1 MQTDF
6 EATLKALKKFF
17 KPHPWH
23 GISTHVEGTPFVNVF
38 VEIVTTDTVKY
49 ELDKASG
56 YLCIDRPQAFSNIVP
71 ALYGFL
77 PRTYSNGRVAK
88 YTIEQTGMQ
97 GLKGDGDP
105 IDVCVLTERPIAHGD
120 LLLKAK
126 VIGGFRMIDKGEVD
140 DKLIAVLKDDAIYG
154 NLEDVSE
161 CPEKIISRLKHY
173 FLTYK
178 DLPGTSNRTTQITHT
193 YGKEEALRIIELSR
207 QDYAETFP
215 EDF

>member
-1 MQTDF
+1 MPNDF
-6 EATLKALKKFF
+6 ESMLKSLKKFF

-23 GISTHVEGTPFVNVF
+23 GISTNVDGTPYVNVF
-38 VEIVTTDTVKY
+38 VEIVPTDTVKY

-56 YLCIDRPQAFSNIVP
+56 YLCIDRPQAYSNTIP

-77 PRTYSNGRVAK
+77 PRTYSNGRVAAF
-88 YTIEQTGMQ
+88 TIAQTGMA

-154 NLEDVSE
+154 NINDVSD

-178 DLPGTSNRTTQITHT
+178 DLPGASQRTTQITHT
-193 YGKEEALRIIELSR
+193 YGRDEALKIIELS
-207 QDYAETFP
+207 QLDYSETFP